1 MLQLLKNEVKIMRL
15 ISSDGKPVLQIIS
28 NENPQLSKPRGLL
41 TLVVK
46 NERIRVKMKVVKVK
60 ATNPKP
66 LKLVVDRDESLF
78 DQLEELYSDNYSFR
92 CNEQLS

>member
-15 ISSDGKPVLQIIS
+15 SSSDGKPVLQIIS

-46 NERIRVKMKVVKVK
+46 NERIV
-60 ATNPKP
+60 
-66 LKLVVDRDESLF
+66 F
-78 DQLEELYSDNYSFR
+78 DYQS
-92 CNEQLS
+92 

>member
-1 MLQLLKNEVKIMRL
+1 MLNRGEIMRL

-28 NENPQLSKPRGLL
+28 NENPQLSKPRGQLK
-41 TLVVK
+41 LVVK
-46 NERIRVKMKVVKVK
+46 NERIRVKMKVIKVK

>member
-1 MLQLLKNEVKIMRL
+1 MLNRGEIMRL

-28 NENPQLSKPRGLL
+28 NENPQLSKPRGQLK
-41 TLVVK
+41 LVVK
-46 NERIRVKMKVVKVK
+46 NERIRVKMTVVKVK